1 MSGAG
6 RSVQVDGV
14 DLHFSDIAALEVRVK
29 AEQRALLQIEDGP
42 LARNARD
49 QAAWR
54 DVERHAT
61 ALRDLLTALDDWIAV
76 DLADLDRDIDAA
88 RAALRQIG
96 AQSL

>member
-1 MSGAG
+1 MVRVGDA
-6 RSVQVDGV
+6 
-14 DLHFSDIAALEVRVK
+14 DLHFSDIGALEVRVK

-42 LARNARD
+42 LARDPRD
-49 QAAWR
+49 QSAWR

-61 ALRDLLTALDDWIAV
+61 ALRDLLAALDDWIAA